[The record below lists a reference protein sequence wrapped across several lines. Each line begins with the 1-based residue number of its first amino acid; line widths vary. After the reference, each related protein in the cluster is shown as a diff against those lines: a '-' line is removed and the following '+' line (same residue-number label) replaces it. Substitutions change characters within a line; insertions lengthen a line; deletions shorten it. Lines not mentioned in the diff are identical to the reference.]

1 MTTTRTAAHELA
13 ESGARILLGKPV
25 AAAITE
31 EVRGGVAAFVERYG
45 YVPTL
50 AVMTVG
56 PTPAA
61 ERYTETLRKQSAA
74 VGLAFERVALDPD
87 SDEAA
92 VRARIVELNH
102 RPQVAGV
109 LVQMPL
115 PVHLPPTIVGETLDP
130 YKDVDGITPSNAGN
144 LSLGLPGL
152 FPSTPLGGIALLHHY
167 AIPLA
172 GKEAVVVG
180 RSNVVGRPLAQL
192 FLREDATVTITHS
205 RTRDLAAVTR
215 RADILA
221 VAVGRVGFITPEMVK
236 PGVVVVDFGTTFTPD
251 GLRGDVAPA
260 VAAVA
265 SAFTPVPGGTGP
277 VTNAILLRNTLRA
290 ARETMAVRSHLH
302 VPGQADAG

>member
-1 MTTTRTAAHELA
+1 MVVTSSTQERATE
-13 ESGARILLGKPV
+13 ARLLLGKPV

-31 EVRGGVAAFVERYG
+31 TVRAGVAAFIARYD
-45 YVPTL
+45 YVPVL
-50 AVMTVG
+50 AVMTIG

-87 SDEAA
+87 ADEAT
-92 VRARIVELNH
+92 VRGQLIELNH

-115 PVHLPPTIVGETLDP
+115 PPHLPPTIVGETLDP
-130 YKDVDGITPSNAGN
+130 YKDVDGITPTNAGN

-152 FPSTPLGGIALLHHY
+152 FPSTPLGGIALLAHY
-167 AIPLA
+167 DIPLA
-172 GKEAVVVG
+172 GMHAVVVG

-192 FLREDATVTITHS
+192 LLRADATVTITHT
-205 RTRDLAAVTR
+205 RTRDLAVHTR
-215 RADILA
+215 QADVLA
-221 VAVGRVGFITPEMVK
+221 VAVGSVGFITPEMVQ
-236 PGVVVVDFGTTFTPD
+236 PGVVVVDFGTTFTAE
-251 GLRGDVAPA
+251 GLRGDVAPE
-260 VAAVA
+260 VASVA

-290 ARETMAVRSHLH
+290 AEATMAVRSHLNLR
-302 VPGQADAG
+302 G

>member
-1 MTTTRTAAHELA
+1 MTSTQSPARDVAAA
-13 ESGARILLGKPV
+13 GARMLLGKPV

-31 EVRGGVAAFVERYG
+31 EVRAGVTAFVERYG

-50 AVMTVG
+50 AVLTVG

-102 RPQVAGV
+102 RPQIAGV

-115 PVHLPPTIVGETLDP
+115 PAHISPTIVGETLDP
-130 YKDVDGITPSNAGN
+130 YKDVDGITPANAGN

-152 FPSTPLGGIALLHHY
+152 FPSTPLGGVALLTHY
-167 AIPLA
+167 TIPLA
-172 GKEAVVVG
+172 GKHAVVVG

-192 FLREDATVTITHS
+192 LLRADATVTIAHS
-205 RTRDLAAVTR
+205 RTDNLADVTR
-215 RADILA
+215 WADVLA
-221 VAVGRVGFITPEMVK
+221 VAVGRVGFITPEMVT
-236 PGVVVVDFGTTFTPD
+236 PGVVVVDFGTTFTSD
-251 GLRGDVAPA
+251 GLRGDVAPE

-277 VTNAILLRNTLRA
+277 VTNAILLQNTIRA

-302 VPGQADAG
+302 LPD

>member
-1 MTTTRTAAHELA
+1 MTSTRSSTREVAT
-13 ESGARILLGKPV
+13 SGARMLLGKPV

-31 EVRGGVAAFVERYG
+31 EVRTGVAAFVERYR

-92 VRARIVELNH
+92 VRAWIVELNH
-102 RPQVAGV
+102 RPQIAGV

-115 PVHLPPTIVGETLDP
+115 PAHLPPTLVGETLDP
-130 YKDVDGITPSNAGN
+130 YKDVDGITPVNAGN

-152 FPSTPLGGIALLHHY
+152 FPSTPLGGVALLTHY

-172 GKEAVVVG
+172 GRHAVVIG

-192 FLREDATVTITHS
+192 FLREDATVTIAHS
-205 RTRDLAAVTR
+205 RTDDLADVTR

-251 GLRGDVAPA
+251 GLRGDVVPD

-302 VPGQADAG
+302 LPD

>member
-1 MTTTRTAAHELA
+1 MTSTQSPARDVA
-13 ESGARILLGKPV
+13 ESGARMLLGKPV

-31 EVRGGVAAFVERYG
+31 EVRAGVAAFVEQYG

-87 SDEAA
+87 SDEGA

-102 RPQVAGV
+102 RPQIAGV

-115 PVHLPPTIVGETLDP
+115 PAHLSPTLVGETLDP
-130 YKDVDGITPSNAGN
+130 YKDVDGITPANAGN

-152 FPSTPLGGIALLHHY
+152 FPSTPLGGVALLTHY
-167 AIPLA
+167 TIPLA
-172 GKEAVVVG
+172 GKHAVVVG

-192 FLREDATVTITHS
+192 LLREDATVTIAHS
-205 RTRDLAAVTR
+205 RTRDLADVMR

-236 PGVVVVDFGTTFTPD
+236 PGVVMVDFGTTFTPD
-251 GLRGDVAPA
+251 GLRGDVAPE

-302 VPGQADAG
+302 LPD

>member
-1 MTTTRTAAHELA
+1 MTSSQTTIADTAQR
-13 ESGARILLGKPV
+13 GARMLLGKPV

-31 EVRGGVAAFVERYG
+31 EVRAGVVAFVERYG

-74 VGLAFERVALDPD
+74 VGLAFERVALDPVANED
-87 SDEAA
+87 AL
-92 VRARIVELNH
+92 RAQIIELNH
-102 RPQVAGV
+102 RPQIVGV

-115 PVHLPPTIVGETLDP
+115 PAHLSPTVVGETLDS
-130 YKDVDGITPSNAGN
+130 YKDVDGITSANAGN

-152 FPSTPLGGIALLHHY
+152 FPSTPLGGVALLTHY

-172 GKEAVVVG
+172 GKHAVVVG
-180 RSNVVGRPLAQL
+180 RSNVVGKPLAQL
-192 FLREDATVTITHS
+192 LLRENMTVTITHS
-205 RTRDLAAVTR
+205 GTADLADLTR

-236 PGVVVVDFGTTFTPD
+236 PGAVVVDFGTNFTAD
-251 GLRGDVAPA
+251 GLRGDVAPE
-260 VAAVA
+260 VATIAA
-265 SAFTPVPGGTGP
+265 AFTPVPGGTGP

-290 ARETMAVRSHLH
+290 ARETMAVRSHLGLH
-302 VPGQADAG
+302 D

>member
-1 MTTTRTAAHELA
+1 MTTTQTATQAA
-13 ESGARILLGKPV
+13 AASGARMLLGKPV

-31 EVRGGVAAFVERYG
+31 EVRAGVAAFVARYG

-74 VGLAFERVALDPD
+74 VGLAFERIALDPD
-87 SDEAA
+87 ADEAA
-92 VRARIVELNH
+92 VRAQILERNH
-102 RPQVAGV
+102 RPQIAGL

-115 PVHLPPTIVGETLDP
+115 PAHLPPTIVGETLDP
-130 YKDVDGITPSNAGN
+130 YKDVDGITPANAGN

-152 FPSTPLGGIALLHHY
+152 FPSTPLGGIALLKHY

-172 GKEAVVVG
+172 GKQAVVVG

-192 FLREDATVTITHS
+192 LLREDATVTIAHS
-205 RTRDLAAVTR
+205 RTTDLAGLTR
-215 RADILA
+215 QADILA
-221 VAVGRVGFITPEMVK
+221 VAVGHVGFITPEMVK
-236 PGVVVVDFGTTFTPD
+236 PGATVVDFGTTFTPD
-251 GLRGDVAPA
+251 GLRGDVAPE

-265 SAFTPVPGGTGP
+265 AAFTPVPGGTGP

-290 ARETMAVRSHLH
+290 AQETMAVRSHLDLH
-302 VPGQADAG
+302 G

>member
-1 MTTTRTAAHELA
+1 MTSTQSPARDVAA
-13 ESGARILLGKPV
+13 SGARMLLGKPV

-31 EVRGGVAAFVERYG
+31 EVRAGVAAFVERYG

-50 AVMTVG
+50 AVLTVG

-102 RPQVAGV
+102 RPQIAGV

-115 PVHLPPTIVGETLDP
+115 PAHISPTIVGETLDP
-130 YKDVDGITPSNAGN
+130 YKDVDGITPVNVGN

-152 FPSTPLGGIALLHHY
+152 FPSTPLGGVALLMHY
-167 AIPLA
+167 TISLA
-172 GKEAVVVG
+172 RKHAVVVG

-192 FLREDATVTITHS
+192 LLRADATVTIVHS
-205 RTRDLAAVTR
+205 RTDNLADVTR

-221 VAVGRVGFITPEMVK
+221 VAAGRVGFITPEMVK
-236 PGVVVVDFGTTFTPD
+236 PGVVVVDFGTTFTSD
-251 GLRGDVAPA
+251 GLRGDVAPE

-277 VTNAILLRNTLRA
+277 VTNAILLQNTIRA

-302 VPGQADAG
+302 LPD

>member
-1 MTTTRTAAHELA
+1 MTSTQSPARDVAA
-13 ESGARILLGKPV
+13 SGARMLLGKPV

-31 EVRGGVAAFVERYG
+31 EVRAGVAAFVERYG

-50 AVMTVG
+50 AVLTVG

-102 RPQVAGV
+102 RPQIAGV

-115 PVHLPPTIVGETLDP
+115 PAHISPTIVGETLDP
-130 YKDVDGITPSNAGN
+130 YKDVDGITPVNAGN

-152 FPSTPLGGIALLHHY
+152 FPSTPLGGVALLTHY
-167 AIPLA
+167 TISLA
-172 GKEAVVVG
+172 GKHAVVVG

-192 FLREDATVTITHS
+192 LLRADATVTIVHS
-205 RTRDLAAVTR
+205 RTDDLADVTR

-236 PGVVVVDFGTTFTPD
+236 PGVVVVDFGTTFTSD
-251 GLRGDVAPA
+251 GLRGDVAPE

-277 VTNAILLRNTLRA
+277 VTNAILLQNTIRA

-302 VPGQADAG
+302 LPD

>member
-1 MTTTRTAAHELA
+1 MTSVRTLSTDARHA
-13 ESGARILLGKPV
+13 GAQMMLGKPV

-31 EVRGGVAAFVERYG
+31 EVRADVAAFVEHYG
-45 YVPTL
+45 YIPTL

-87 SDEAA
+87 ADELT
-92 VRARIVELNH
+92 VRAQIVELNH
-102 RPQVAGV
+102 RPQIAGV

-115 PVHLPPTIVGETLDP
+115 PAHLSPTIVGETLDP
-130 YKDVDGITPSNAGN
+130 YKDVDGITPTNAGN

-152 FPSTPLGGIALLHHY
+152 FPSTPLGGVALLTHY
-167 AIPLA
+167 AISLA
-172 GKEAVVVG
+172 GKHAVVVG

-192 FLREDATVTITHS
+192 LLREDATVTIAHS
-205 RTRDLAAVTR
+205 RSSDLADLTR

-221 VAVGRVGFITPEMVK
+221 VAVGRVGFIVPEMVK
-236 PGVVVVDFGTTFTPD
+236 PGAVVVDFGTNFTAD
-251 GLRGDVAPA
+251 GLHGDVAPE
-260 VAAVA
+260 VATVA

-302 VPGQADAG
+302 LPD

>member
-1 MTTTRTAAHELA
+1 MTSTRSPTREVAT
-13 ESGARILLGKPV
+13 SGARMLLGKPV

-31 EVRGGVAAFVERYG
+31 EVRTGVAAFVERYR

-92 VRARIVELNH
+92 VRAWIVELNH
-102 RPQVAGV
+102 RPQIAGV

-115 PVHLPPTIVGETLDP
+115 PAHLPPTLVGETLDP
-130 YKDVDGITPSNAGN
+130 YKDVDGITPVNAGN

-152 FPSTPLGGIALLHHY
+152 FPSTPLGGVALLTHY

-172 GKEAVVVG
+172 GRHAVVIG

-192 FLREDATVTITHS
+192 FLREDATVTIAHS
-205 RTRDLAAVTR
+205 RTDDLADVTR

-251 GLRGDVAPA
+251 GLRGDVVPD

-302 VPGQADAG
+302 LPD

>member
-1 MTTTRTAAHELA
+1 MTSTRSPAREVAT
-13 ESGARILLGKPV
+13 SGARMLLGKPV

-31 EVRGGVAAFVERYG
+31 EVRTGVAAFVERYR

-92 VRARIVELNH
+92 VRAWIVELNH
-102 RPQVAGV
+102 RPQIAGV

-115 PVHLPPTIVGETLDP
+115 PDHLPPTLVGETLDP
-130 YKDVDGITPSNAGN
+130 YKDVDGITPVNAGN

-152 FPSTPLGGIALLHHY
+152 FPSTPLGGVALLTHY

-172 GKEAVVVG
+172 GRHAVVIG

-192 FLREDATVTITHS
+192 FLREDATVTIAHS
-205 RTRDLAAVTR
+205 RTDDLADVTR

-251 GLRGDVAPA
+251 GLRGDVVPD

-302 VPGQADAG
+302 LPD

>member
-1 MTTTRTAAHELA
+1 MTSTRASVREAD
-13 ESGARILLGKPV
+13 ESGVRMLLGKPV
-25 AAAITE
+25 AKAITE
-31 EVRGGVAAFVERYG
+31 EVRAGVAAFVERYG

-87 SDEAA
+87 TDEGT
-92 VRARIVELNH
+92 VRASILELNH
-102 RPQVAGV
+102 RPQIAGV

-115 PVHLPPTIVGETLDP
+115 PGHLPQTIVGEALDP
-130 YKDVDGITPSNAGN
+130 YKDVDGITPANAGN

-152 FPSTPLGGIALLHHY
+152 FPSTPLGGVALLKHY

-172 GKEAVVVG
+172 GKHAVVVG
-180 RSNVVGRPLAQL
+180 RSNVVGKPLAQL
-192 FLREDATVTITHS
+192 LLREDATVTIAHS
-205 RTRDLAAVTR
+205 RTIDLADVTR

-221 VAVGRVGFITPEMVK
+221 VAIGRIGFITPEMVK
-236 PGVVVVDFGTTFTPD
+236 PGLVVVDFGTTFTAD
-251 GLRGDVAPA
+251 GLRGDVAPE

-265 SAFTPVPGGTGP
+265 AAFTPVPGGTGP

-302 VPGQADAG
+302 LRD

>member
-1 MTTTRTAAHELA
+1 MTSTQTSDQEATA
-13 ESGARILLGKPV
+13 SGALLLLGKPV

-31 EVRGGVAAFVERYG
+31 EVRAGVAAFVERFG

-61 ERYTETLRKQSAA
+61 ERYTETLRRHSAS
-74 VGLAFERVALDPD
+74 VGLAFERVALEPD
-87 SDEAA
+87 ANEATL
-92 VRARIVELNH
+92 RARIVELNH

-115 PVHLPPTIVGETLDP
+115 PAHLPQTIVGETLDP
-130 YKDVDGITPSNAGN
+130 YKDVDGITPANAGN

-152 FPSTPLGGIALLHHY
+152 FPSTPLGGIALLTHY

-172 GKEAVVVG
+172 GKHAVVIG

-192 FLREDATVTITHS
+192 LLREDATVTITHS
-205 RTRDLAAVTR
+205 RTRDLAGVTR

-221 VAVGRVGFITPEMVK
+221 VAVGHVGFITPEMVK
-236 PGVVVVDFGTTFTPD
+236 PGVVIVDFGTTFTPD
-251 GLRGDVAPA
+251 GLRGDVAPT
-260 VAAVA
+260 VATVA
-265 SAFTPVPGGTGP
+265 SAVTPVPGGTGP

-290 ARETMAVRSHLH
+290 ARETMAVRSHLDLH
-302 VPGQADAG
+302 D

>member
-1 MTTTRTAAHELA
+1 MSPARSLA
-13 ESGARILLGKPV
+13 RDVVESGARMLLGKPV

-31 EVRGGVAAFVERYG
+31 EVRAGVAAFVERYR

-102 RPQVAGV
+102 RSQIAGV

-115 PVHLPPTIVGETLDP
+115 PAHLPPTIVGETLDP
-130 YKDVDGITPSNAGN
+130 YKDVDGITPVNAGN

-152 FPSTPLGGIALLHHY
+152 FPSTPLGGVALLAHY
-167 AIPLA
+167 KNPLA
-172 GKEAVVVG
+172 GKHAVVIG

-192 FLREDATVTITHS
+192 FLREDATVTVAHS
-205 RTRDLAAVTR
+205 HTDNLADVTR

-221 VAVGRVGFITPEMVK
+221 VAVGRVGFITPEMVT

-251 GLRGDVAPA
+251 GLRGDVAPD

-265 SAFTPVPGGTGP
+265 SAFSPVPGGTGP

-290 ARETMAVRSHLH
+290 AREMMAVRSYLRLH
-302 VPGQADAG
+302 D

>member
-1 MTTTRTAAHELA
+1 MTSTQSPARDVAA
-13 ESGARILLGKPV
+13 SGARMLLGKPV

-31 EVRGGVAAFVERYG
+31 EVRAGVAAFVERYG

-102 RPQVAGV
+102 RPQIAGV

-115 PVHLPPTIVGETLDP
+115 PAHISPTIVGETLDP
-130 YKDVDGITPSNAGN
+130 YKDVDGITPVNAGN

-152 FPSTPLGGIALLHHY
+152 FPSTPLGGVALLTHY
-167 AIPLA
+167 TISLA
-172 GKEAVVVG
+172 GKHAVVVG

-192 FLREDATVTITHS
+192 LLRADATVTIVHS
-205 RTRDLAAVTR
+205 RTDDLADVTR

-221 VAVGRVGFITPEMVK
+221 VAVGRVGFITPEMVT
-236 PGVVVVDFGTTFTPD
+236 PGVVVVDFGTTFTSD
-251 GLRGDVAPA
+251 GLRGDVAPE

-277 VTNAILLRNTLRA
+277 VTNAILLQNTIRA

-302 VPGQADAG
+302 LPD

>member
-1 MTTTRTAAHELA
+1 MSSSQTVIADVAHT
-13 ESGARILLGKPV
+13 GARLLLGKPV

-31 EVRGGVAAFVERYG
+31 EVRAGAVAFVEQYG

-56 PTPAA
+56 PTQAA

-87 SDEAA
+87 ADETA
-92 VRARIVELNH
+92 VRARIIELNH
-102 RPQVAGV
+102 RPQIAGV

-115 PVHLPPTIVGETLDP
+115 PAHLSPTIIGETLDP
-130 YKDVDGITPSNAGN
+130 YKDVDGITPTNAGN

-152 FPSTPLGGIALLHHY
+152 FPSTPLGGVALLAHY

-172 GKEAVVVG
+172 GKHAVIVG

-192 FLREDATVTITHS
+192 LLREDATVTIVHS
-205 RTRDLAAVTR
+205 RTTDLADITR

-221 VAVGRVGFITPEMVK
+221 VAVGRVGFVTPEMVK
-236 PGVVVVDFGTTFTPD
+236 PGAVVVDFGTNFTAN
-251 GLRGDVAPA
+251 GLHGDVAPDVA
-260 VAAVA
+260 TVAAA
-265 SAFTPVPGGTGP
+265 LTPVPGGTGP

-290 ARETMAVRSHLH
+290 ARETMAVRSHLRLR
-302 VPGQADAG
+302 D

>member
-1 MTTTRTAAHELA
+1 MTSTQAAIRMVDDM
-13 ESGARILLGKPV
+13 GAQLLLGKPV
-25 AAAITE
+25 AAAITA
-31 EVRGGVAAFVERYG
+31 EVRDGVAAFVQQYD
-45 YVPTL
+45 YVPML

-74 VGLAFERVALDPD
+74 VGLAFERVALDPM
-87 SDEAA
+87 SDAA
-92 VRARIVELNH
+92 TVRARILELNH
-102 RPQVAGV
+102 RPQIAGV

-115 PVHLPPTIVGETLDP
+115 PAHLPQTIVGETLDP
-130 YKDVDGITPSNAGN
+130 YKDVDGITPANAGN

-167 AIPLA
+167 EIPLA
-172 GKEAVVVG
+172 GKHAVVVG

-192 FLREDATVTITHS
+192 LLREDATVTITHS
-205 RTRDLAAVTR
+205 RTNDLAGVTR
-215 RADILA
+215 HADILA
-221 VAVGRVGFITPEMVK
+221 VAVGRVGFSTPEMVK
-236 PGVVVVDFGTTFTPD
+236 PGVVVVDFGTTFTSD

-265 SAFTPVPGGTGP
+265 SALTPVPGGTGP

-290 ARETMAVRSHLH
+290 ACETMAVRSHLH
-302 VPGQADAG
+302 LPE

>member
-1 MTTTRTAAHELA
+1 MTSTQTATRVVDDA
-13 ESGARILLGKPV
+13 GARLLLGKPV

-31 EVRGGVAAFVERYG
+31 EVRAGVAAFVEQYD
-45 YVPTL
+45 YVPML

-74 VGLAFERVALDPD
+74 IGLAFERVALDPM
-87 SDEAA
+87 SDAA
-92 VRARIVELNH
+92 TVRAQILELNH
-102 RPQVAGV
+102 RPQIAGV

-115 PVHLPPTIVGETLDP
+115 PAHLPQTIVGETLDP
-130 YKDVDGITPSNAGN
+130 YKDVDGITPVNAGN

-172 GKEAVVVG
+172 GKHAVVVG

-192 FLREDATVTITHS
+192 LLREDATVTITHS
-205 RTRDLAAVTR
+205 RTHDLANITR
-215 RADILA
+215 HADILA
-221 VAVGRVGFITPEMVK
+221 VAIGRVGFITPEMVK
-236 PGVVVVDFGTTFTPD
+236 PGVVVVDFGTTFTSD

-265 SAFTPVPGGTGP
+265 SALTPVPGGTGP

-290 ARETMAVRSHLH
+290 ACETMAVRSHLH
-302 VPGQADAG
+302 LPE

>member
-1 MTTTRTAAHELA
+1 MTSTRASVREAD
-13 ESGARILLGKPV
+13 ESGVRMLLGKPV
-25 AAAITE
+25 AKAITE
-31 EVRGGVAAFVERYG
+31 EVRAGVAAFVERYG

-87 SDEAA
+87 TDEGT
-92 VRARIVELNH
+92 VRASILELNH
-102 RPQVAGV
+102 RPQIAGV

-115 PVHLPPTIVGETLDP
+115 PGHLPQTIVGEALDP
-130 YKDVDGITPSNAGN
+130 YKDVDGITPANAGN

-152 FPSTPLGGIALLHHY
+152 FPSTPLGGVALLKHY

-172 GKEAVVVG
+172 GKHAVVVG
-180 RSNVVGRPLAQL
+180 RSNVVGKPLAQL
-192 FLREDATVTITHS
+192 LLREDATVTIAHS
-205 RTRDLAAVTR
+205 RTIDLADVTR

-221 VAVGRVGFITPEMVK
+221 VAIGRVGFITPEMVK
-236 PGVVVVDFGTTFTPD
+236 PGLVVVDFGTTFTAD
-251 GLRGDVAPA
+251 GLRGDVAPE

-265 SAFTPVPGGTGP
+265 AAFTPVPGGTGP

-302 VPGQADAG
+302 LRD

>member
-1 MTTTRTAAHELA
+1 MTSTQTAARA
-13 ESGARILLGKPV
+13 VDESGAQLLLGKPV

-31 EVRGGVAAFVERYG
+31 EVRSGVAAFVAQYG

-74 VGLAFERVALDPD
+74 VGLAFERIALDPD
-87 SDEAA
+87 SDEAT
-92 VRARIVELNH
+92 VRAQIVELNH
-102 RPQVAGV
+102 RPQIAGV

-115 PVHLPPTIVGETLDP
+115 PAHLPPTIVGETLDP
-130 YKDVDGITPSNAGN
+130 YKDVDGITPANAGN

-152 FPSTPLGGIALLHHY
+152 FPSTPLGGVALLTHY

-172 GKEAVVVG
+172 GKHAVVVG

-192 FLREDATVTITHS
+192 LLREDATVTIAHS
-205 RTRDLAAVTR
+205 RTNDLADVTR

-236 PGVVVVDFGTTFTPD
+236 PGAVVVDFGTTFTAD
-251 GLRGDVAPA
+251 GLRGDVVPT

-290 ARETMAVRSHLH
+290 ARETMAVRSHLRL
-302 VPGQADAG
+302 QD